1 MTIRKTNV
9 QMSLIIP
16 KEVKQELKQIADDEN
31 RSLNNLINTV
41 LLDYLKNNK
50 NQS

>member
-1 MTIRKTNV
+1 MTISKTNV

-16 KEVKQELKQIADDEN
+16 KEVKQQLKQVAANEN

-41 LLDYLKNNK
+41 LIDYLKNK
-50 NQS
+50 KA

>member
-1 MTIRKTNV
+1 MTIKKSNI

-16 KEVKQELKQIADDEN
+16 KEVKQELKQIADNEN

>member
-1 MTIRKTNV
+1 MTISKTNV

-16 KEVKQELKQIADDEN
+16 KEVKQQLKQVAANEN

-41 LLDYLKNNK
+41 LMDYLRNK
-50 NQS
+50 KA

>member
-1 MTIRKTNV
+1 MTIRKTNI

-16 KEVKQELKQIADDEN
+16 KEVKQQLKQVADSQN

-41 LLDYLKNNK
+41 LIDYLKNK
-50 NQS
+50 KA

>member
-1 MTIRKTNV
+1 MTINKTNT

-16 KEVKQELKQIADDEN
+16 KEVKQQLKQVAANEN

-41 LLDYLKNNK
+41 LIDYLKNK
-50 NQS
+50 KA

>member
-1 MTIRKTNV
+1 MAISKINI

-16 KEVKQELKQIADDEN
+16 KELKQELKQVADSQN

-41 LLDYLKNNK
+41 LMDYLKNNK
-50 NQS
+50 KA

>member
-1 MTIRKTNV
+1 MTISKTNI

-16 KEVKQELKQIADDEN
+16 KEVKQELKQVAANEN

-41 LLDYLKNNK
+41 LMDYLKNK
-50 NQS
+50 KA

>member
-1 MTIRKTNV
+1 MTISKTNI

-16 KEVKQELKQIADDEN
+16 KEVKQELKQVAANEN

-41 LLDYLKNNK
+41 LIDYLKNK
-50 NQS
+50 KA

>member
-1 MTIRKTNV
+1 MTISKTNI

-16 KEVKQELKQIADDEN
+16 KEVKQELKQIAETQN

-41 LLDYLKNNK
+41 LMDYLKNRK
-50 NQS
+50 TQS

>member
-1 MTIRKTNV
+1 MTIRKTNI

-16 KEVKQELKQIADDEN
+16 KELKQELKQVADSQN

-41 LLDYLKNNK
+41 LMEYLKNK
-50 NQS
+50 KA